1 MQKIE
6 AQDFARMEKSA
17 TEKIKARNRA
27 EALIK
32 DATARY
38 IKEKTRA
45 RSKKLAMEKDAA
57 INAPRF
63 AKLAEYDRRDDI
75 REAYGMGYITES
87 QADKL
92 EDLWDERE
100 QLKSMST
107 DGVWADLVT
116 DCLTQA
122 RLFVAELFEDE
133 IAEYEQAKHAY
144 DKQCAEDQKERDEM
158 HEDYKAWKNGWGKYY
173 RGNN

>member
-1 MQKIE
+1 MERIE

-75 REAYGMGYITES
+75 REAYGMGYITEK

-133 IAEYEQAKHAY
+133 IADYEQAKREY
-144 DKQCAEDQKERDEM
+144 DKEQAKAQELHDQM

-173 RGNN
+173 NGKS

>member
-1 MQKIE
+1 MARIE
-6 AQDFARMEKSA
+6 AQDFARMKKSA

-45 RSKKLAMEKDAA
+45 RSKKLALEKDAA

-75 REAYGMGYITES
+75 REAYGVGYITES

-100 QLKSMST
+100 KLKSTST
-107 DGVWADLVT
+107 DGYYADLVT
-116 DCLTQA
+116 ECLTQA
-122 RLFVAELFEDE
+122 RNFVAGMFEDE
-133 IAEYEQAKHAY
+133 IAEYEQTKHAY
-144 DKQCAEDQKERDEM
+144 DKQCAEDQKQRDEM
-158 HEDYKAWKNGWGKYY
+158 HEDYKTWKNGWGKYY
-173 RGNN
+173 HGDK

>member
-1 MQKIE
+1 MARIE

-75 REAYGMGYITES
+75 REAYGMGYITEK
-87 QADKL
+87 QAESWKTSGTSGNS
-92 EDLWDERE
+92 
-100 QLKSMST
+100 LK
-107 DGVWADLVT
+107 A
-116 DCLTQA
+116 
-122 RLFVAELFEDE
+122 
-133 IAEYEQAKHAY
+133 
-144 DKQCAEDQKERDEM
+144 
-158 HEDYKAWKNGWGKYY
+158 
-173 RGNN
+173 